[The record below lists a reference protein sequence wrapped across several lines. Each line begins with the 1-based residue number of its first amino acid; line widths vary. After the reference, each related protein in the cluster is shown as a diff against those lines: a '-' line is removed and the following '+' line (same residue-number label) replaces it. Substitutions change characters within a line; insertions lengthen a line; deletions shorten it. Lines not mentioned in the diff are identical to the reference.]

1 MKSPHVLTSENAKDA
16 LQDLFQARARP
27 QHACVCVCFCLYNTE
42 KSGAATCA
50 MTTLTARTITQQL
63 IINARL
69 HSSYL
74 THAVGYDMKTHAVCK
89 TCPFFFLPPPSPEE
103 LPPRES
109 TWRQLSGETT
119 RGGVGTWACLVKNR
133 DTRHDRI
140 DTRHGRKRSAHHDV
154 HTGLECLD
162 RYSRCDEG
170 AHSLLSHHRLALI
183 QLATH

>member
-27 QHACVCVCFCLYNTE
+27 QHACVCVFFCLYNTE
-42 KSGAATCA
+42 MSGAATCA

-89 TCPFFFLPPPSPEE
+89 TCPFFFLPPPLLIFFYFLASFFFH
-103 LPPRES
+103 
-109 TWRQLSGETT
+109 LSSFYFLNPMTIFF
-119 RGGVGTWACLVKNR
+119 A
-133 DTRHDRI
+133 
-140 DTRHGRKRSAHHDV
+140 S
-154 HTGLECLD
+154 
-162 RYSRCDEG
+162 CD
-170 AHSLLSHHRLALI
+170 L
-183 QLATH
+183 